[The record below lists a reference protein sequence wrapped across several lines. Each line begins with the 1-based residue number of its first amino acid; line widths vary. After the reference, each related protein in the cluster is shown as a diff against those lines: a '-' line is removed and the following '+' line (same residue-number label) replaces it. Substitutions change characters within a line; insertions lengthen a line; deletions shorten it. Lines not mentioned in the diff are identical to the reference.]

1 MCHANVNV
9 KLMEEIVVQI
19 NGGIMANFD
28 VSVKSFMHE
37 KKIILGILLHV
48 FAKMVNI

>member
-28 VSVKSFMHE
+28 VSVKSFMR
-37 KKIILGILLHV
+37 KKLYWESYYMYLQ
-48 FAKMVNI
+48 KW